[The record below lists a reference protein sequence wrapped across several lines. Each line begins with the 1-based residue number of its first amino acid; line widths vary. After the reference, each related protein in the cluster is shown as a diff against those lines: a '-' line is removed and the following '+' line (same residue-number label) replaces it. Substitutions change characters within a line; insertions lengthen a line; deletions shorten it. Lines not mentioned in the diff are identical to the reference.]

1 MGADTAETPRR
12 RPTASLYLPLMLRTA
27 ASTAVLVDL
36 EANGDTAAPRG
47 MAAGVEIKT
56 GSCTAAMVLKRC
68 GDAGTP
74 DAYSQPVSAAGV
86 NVGVAAPP
94 HSAAHRRA
102 KSPTA
107 SKYDSR
113 WQAAPMYG
121 KSAQRR
127 S

>member
-68 GDAGTP
+68 GDAGTS
-74 DAYSQPVSAAGV
+74 DAMPQAVSAAGV
-86 NVGVAAPP
+86 GVGVAAAPQR
-94 HSAAHRRA
+94 AAHRRA

-107 SKYDSR
+107 SMYDSHLQMER
-113 WQAAPMYG
+113 M
-121 KSAQRR
+121 
-127 S
+127 